1 MRAGSTVAIPL
12 VDFATG
18 SSDPGIL
25 VIAQPK
31 ASRNFLRAHSPIYP
45 SIRPPI
51 TSSPDSL
58 LQSHILNYHLGSF
71 GEHNYLILPIHP
83 PSYSSILL
91 LRPLHL
97 HHGLVLGRRRSCARP
112 CSHGTSSLCR
122 ICRHGTS
129 RQRPPSIR
137 QQLSLTSVQSACP
150 MHKKSL
156 DALTPTNEAKCQKP
170 TNAPAAS
177 GCPVPHDARTST
189 ETPKSIMSQLNPLNY
204 MFPDLSQKPA
214 PNQKY
219 KLPTERD
226 ESTIPKGSG
235 DGNWEYPSPQQMYN
249 ALLRKGHTDT
259 DITAVEGMVSV
270 HNYLNEGAWM
280 EILEWEKRFGRGLYK
295 GWQVCR
301 RGEEHVPE
309 ELDRH
314 WDGTESAPTLE
325 RFQGRPKDM
334 TPKAT
339 MLQVLGWV
347 YPSKF
352 G

>member
-1 MRAGSTVAIPL
+1 MGWFWADAAPAPVHVPMGHGHFSASAGME
-12 VDFATG
+12 
-18 SSDPGIL
+18 
-25 VIAQPK
+25 
-31 ASRNFLRAHSPIYP
+31 
-45 SIRPPI
+45 PP
-51 TSSPDSL
+51 
-58 LQSHILNYHLGSF
+58 
-71 GEHNYLILPIHP
+71 
-83 PSYSSILL
+83 
-91 LRPLHL
+91 
-97 HHGLVLGRRRSCARP
+97 
-112 CSHGTSSLCR
+112 
-122 ICRHGTS
+122 
-129 RQRPPSIR
+129 
-137 QQLSLTSVQSACP
+137 SACP

-170 TNAPAAS
+170 ANAPAAS
-177 GCPVPHDARTST
+177 GCPVPHDARTGT

-219 KLPTERD
+219 NLPTDRD

-270 HNYLNEGAWM
+270 HNYLNEGAWI

-295 GWQVCR
+295 GWQVCK

-352 G
+352 GIEPPFDRHDWYVSRQINGEKKEIRYVIDYYQGDDEPEGDPVFYLDVRPAMTPQGAAERIIRWGSDVWWKASGGDRREQDPSPLFRGTS

>member
-1 MRAGSTVAIPL
+1 MGWFWADAVPVPVHVPMGHPHVSASAG
-12 VDFATG
+12 
-18 SSDPGIL
+18 
-25 VIAQPK
+25 K
-31 ASRNFLRAHSPIYP
+31 E
-45 SIRPPI
+45 PP
-51 TSSPDSL
+51 
-58 LQSHILNYHLGSF
+58 
-71 GEHNYLILPIHP
+71 
-83 PSYSSILL
+83 
-91 LRPLHL
+91 
-97 HHGLVLGRRRSCARP
+97 
-112 CSHGTSSLCR
+112 
-122 ICRHGTS
+122 
-129 RQRPPSIR
+129 
-137 QQLSLTSVQSACP
+137 SACP

-156 DALTPTNEAKCQKP
+156 DALTLTNEAKCQKP
-170 TNAPAAS
+170 TDAPPAS
-177 GCPVPHDARTST
+177 GCPVPHAARGT
-189 ETPKSIMSQLNPLNY
+189 EEKPKSIMSQLNPLNY

-219 KLPTERD
+219 DLPTDRD

-280 EILEWEKRFGRGLYK
+280 EIIEWEKRFGRGLYQ
-295 GWQVCR
+295 GWQVCK

-309 ELDRH
+309 ELDRT
-314 WDGTESAPTLE
+314 WDGTETAPTLE

-352 G
+352 GIEPPFDRHDWYVSRMINGEKKEIRYVIDYYQGDDEPEGDPVFYLDVRPAMTPQGAAERIIRWGSDVWWKASGGDRREQDPSPLFRGSS

>member
-1 MRAGSTVAIPL
+1 
-12 VDFATG
+12 
-18 SSDPGIL
+18 
-25 VIAQPK
+25 
-31 ASRNFLRAHSPIYP
+31 
-45 SIRPPI
+45 
-51 TSSPDSL
+51 
-58 LQSHILNYHLGSF
+58 
-71 GEHNYLILPIHP
+71 
-83 PSYSSILL
+83 
-91 LRPLHL
+91 
-97 HHGLVLGRRRSCARP
+97 
-112 CSHGTSSLCR
+112 
-122 ICRHGTS
+122 
-129 RQRPPSIR
+129 
-137 QQLSLTSVQSACP
+137 

-170 TNAPAAS
+170 ANAPAAS
-177 GCPVPHDARTST
+177 GCPVPHDARTGT

-219 KLPTERD
+219 NLPTDRD

-270 HNYLNEGAWM
+270 HNYLNEGAWI

-295 GWQVCR
+295 GWQVCK